1 MFQHLLFKF
10 ILILRRQALSF
21 SMTVDLSFVNLDD
34 VVFYQND
41 GSENFTKN
49 TIDSNLPASRD
60 VIIADIDGD
69 GDYDAAATSSHADG
83 NDLVWYSNDGSENF
97 TSNVIADDITLTNYL
112 QLADIDGDDFIAGI
126 QILVYVGGI
135 LVLVIFGI
143 MLTNKIRSVRISH
156 KSMQQGVGGVVTLW
170 LFIFLIFAMAKAPWA
185 LGDAVEPIGTVREI
199 GILLLTDFLLPF
211 EIISLLLLGA
221 LIGAAVL
228 SRGDT

>member
-1 MFQHLLFKF
+1 MAEFVFWFIAALTIMSAAFVVINNQLIYSAVALLFTLF
-10 ILILRRQALSF
+10 GVAGLY
-21 SMTVDLSFVNLDD
+21 
-34 VVFYQND
+34 VF
-41 GSENFTKN
+41 
-49 TIDSNLPASRD
+49 LWA
-60 VIIADIDGD
+60 
-69 GDYDAAATSSHADG
+69 
-83 NDLVWYSNDGSENF
+83 
-97 TSNVIADDITLTNYL
+97 
-112 QLADIDGDDFIAGI
+112 DFIAGI

-221 LIGAAVL
+221 LIGAAFL
-228 SRGDT
+228 SRGDA

>member
-1 MFQHLLFKF
+1 MSAAFVVVNNQLIYSAVALLFTLF
-10 ILILRRQALSF
+10 GVAGLY
-21 SMTVDLSFVNLDD
+21 
-34 VVFYQND
+34 VF
-41 GSENFTKN
+41 
-49 TIDSNLPASRD
+49 LWA
-60 VIIADIDGD
+60 
-69 GDYDAAATSSHADG
+69 
-83 NDLVWYSNDGSENF
+83 
-97 TSNVIADDITLTNYL
+97 
-112 QLADIDGDDFIAGI
+112 DFIAGI

-170 LFIFLIFAMAKAPWA
+170 LFIFLVFAMANAPWA
-185 LGDAVEPIGTVREI
+185 LSDAVEPVGTVRGI

-228 SRGDT
+228 SRGET

>member
-1 MFQHLLFKF
+1 MAEFVFWFIAALTIMSAAFVVVNNQLIYSAVALLFTLF
-10 ILILRRQALSF
+10 GVAGLY
-21 SMTVDLSFVNLDD
+21 
-34 VVFYQND
+34 VF
-41 GSENFTKN
+41 
-49 TIDSNLPASRD
+49 LWA
-60 VIIADIDGD
+60 
-69 GDYDAAATSSHADG
+69 
-83 NDLVWYSNDGSENF
+83 
-97 TSNVIADDITLTNYL
+97 
-112 QLADIDGDDFIAGI
+112 DFIAGI

-170 LFIFLIFAMAKAPWA
+170 LFIFLVFAMAKAPWA
-185 LGDAVEPIGTVREI
+185 LSDAVEPNGTVREI

-228 SRGDT
+228 SRGEA

>member
-1 MFQHLLFKF
+1 MAEFVFWFIAALTIMSAAFVVINNQLIYSAVALL
-10 ILILRRQALSF
+10 LHYLVLL
-21 SMTVDLSFVNLDD
+21 VC
-34 VVFYQND
+34 VF
-41 GSENFTKN
+41 
-49 TIDSNLPASRD
+49 LWA
-60 VIIADIDGD
+60 
-69 GDYDAAATSSHADG
+69 
-83 NDLVWYSNDGSENF
+83 
-97 TSNVIADDITLTNYL
+97 
-112 QLADIDGDDFIAGI
+112 DFIAGI

-170 LFIFLIFAMAKAPWA
+170 LFIFLVFAMAKAPWA
-185 LGDAVEPIGTVREI
+185 MSDAVEPIGTVREI

-228 SRGDT
+228 SRGDA